1 MKKILSLGTAA
12 AVLSLTAVAASA
24 ALAPVVSDTAVAGE
38 QVVVEVVANDFKG
51 DIVDVTIKTSENL
64 TLAEYTTTTT
74 GMPVFNEAE
83 MHFGWISTAAPA
95 EGEVLLT
102 LVFDVNAAAGEEIEV
117 SLVPAEG
124 YAEGVDADV
133 VTRVVVDGEETD
145 ITDVTTTDTETVT
158 DTESEPVETVTET
171 EPETVTET
179 ETETETQPT
188 VPPTGIALAVVPA
201 LVAGAAVV
209 VAKKRK

>member
-1 MKKILSLGTAA
+1 MKKILSLGAAA

-145 ITDVTTTDTETVT
+145 ITDVTTTETVT
-158 DTESEPVETVTET
+158 DTESEPVETVTAT

-179 ETETETQPT
+179 ETETQPT
-188 VPPTGIALAVVPA
+188 VPDTGIALAVVPA

>member
-145 ITDVTTTDTETVT
+145 ITDVTTTETVT
-158 DTESEPVETVTET
+158 DTESDPVETVTET
-171 EPETVTET
+171 ESETVT

-188 VPPTGIALAVVPA
+188 VPDTGIALAVVPA

>member
-145 ITDVTTTDTETVT
+145 ITDVTTTETVT

-179 ETETETQPT
+179 ETETQPT
-188 VPPTGIALAVVPA
+188 VPDTGIALAVVPA